1 MFNLDDVTNEDNKD
15 QNTKW
20 AYITDHPY
28 RMLLIGGF
36 GSGKT
41 NALFF
46 NKRTR
51 WPYWQDFLYAKDLN
65 EPKYQF
71 FINKREDVR
80 IKHLN
85 DPKTFIEYSAYM
97 DDVYNNIPADT
108 RRPGNVP
115 WRSPKGPNVRDL
127 QGTFRG
133 LLADQQKNWWFND
146 KSIF

>member
-1 MFNLDDVTNEDNKD
+1 MFDLDDITNEDNKD

-51 WPYWQDFLYAKDLN
+51 WSYWQDFLYAKDLN

-71 FINKREDVR
+71 LINKREDVG

-97 DDVYNNIPADT
+97 DDVYNNIPAGT
-108 RRPGNVP
+108 RRPGDVP
-115 WRSPKGPNVRDL
+115 
-127 QGTFRG
+127 
-133 LLADQQKNWWFND
+133 
-146 KSIF
+146 